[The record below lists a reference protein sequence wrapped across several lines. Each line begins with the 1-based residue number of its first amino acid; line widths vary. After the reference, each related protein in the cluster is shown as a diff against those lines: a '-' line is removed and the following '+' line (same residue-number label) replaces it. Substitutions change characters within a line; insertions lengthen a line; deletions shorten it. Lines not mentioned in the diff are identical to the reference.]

1 MGGGGIEEDKG
12 EGVCGVTRK
21 RRKMWV
27 AEGRRGGRE
36 EGEVHYDGQRKIII
50 NFIEEI
56 L

>member
-1 MGGGGIEEDKG
+1 MWSYEEKEEDVGGGG
-12 EGVCGVTRK
+12 
-21 RRKMWV
+21 